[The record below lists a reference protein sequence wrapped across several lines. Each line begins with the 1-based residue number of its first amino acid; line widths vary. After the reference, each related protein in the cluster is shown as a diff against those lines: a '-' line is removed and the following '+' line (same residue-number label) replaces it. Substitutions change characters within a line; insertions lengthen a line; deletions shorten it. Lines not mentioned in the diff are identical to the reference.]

1 MVTGDNL
8 QTAINIAEKCHI
20 YDPSK
25 NHLAW
30 SNHTMREN
38 FQLLNS
44 TNDEIKVQAEKDFE
58 NLRVVARSRPED
70 KEDLV
75 K

>member
-8 QTAINIAEKCHI
+8 QTAINIAEKCNI

-30 SNHTMREN
+30 SSHTMKQK

-44 TNDEIKVQAEKDFE
+44 TNDEIKLQVEKDFE

-70 KEDLV
+70 KADLV